1 MAEILTFAQT
11 MLAAIEAALTSRA
24 TTEQLDM
31 IKSTMGNRSI
41 ERNPGEL
48 IRLRDKFKS
57 EVAQEAAATAL
68 ALGGGL
74 AGRVRV
80 RF

>member
-1 MAEILTFAQT
+1 MLT
-11 MLAAIEAALTSRA
+11 AIEAALTSRA
-24 TTEQLDM
+24 NDQQLDM
-31 IKSTMGNRSI
+31 IKVAMGDRSH

-48 IRLRDKFKS
+48 VRLRDKFKA
-57 EVAQEAAATAL
+57 EVAQEAAAAAL

-74 AGRVRV
+74 YGRVRV